1 VKNSKTGATALQR
14 LATRLAVLT
23 LVSGASL
30 AAAQPS
36 VQLNRFTPSEQ
47 TNDGFAVSSAEVQGD
62 MRFGAQFYIDYA
74 NDPLVYELTRGDA
87 GSESFSV
94 VEHQLTG
101 NLNASLGIRDRLT
114 ISIGIPIV
122 FLENGEDIPTSL
134 MNTGVVDGDSP
145 AGTPGNI
152 PIYLADG
159 FTLGDLWVG
168 GRLRLFGSA
177 DSVFMLSVEGR
188 LIIPT
193 ANIFDGGQHYAGERG
208 IAGSAGVI
216 AQVKVGRL
224 RLMANLGAH
233 MRPDNADCR
242 DLGTVGV
249 GANCFYGARQ
259 GDEFTYGIGA
269 NIRLLEDT
277 DLRAILEVHGRT
289 TFQNFFDR
297 EETPFELLAGAKYVH
312 TSGLAVGI
320 GGGPGLVR
328 GFGSPDFRVFAMV
341 GYTEPEAGTV
351 VRLDTDGDGIYDD
364 EDQCVTE
371 PEDADGF
378 EDTEGCPDPDNDGD
392 GILDVNDQCPM
403 DPEDAD
409 GFEDENGCPEPD
421 NDGDG
426 IMDVSDACPNDAEDM
441 DGFEDENGCPEP
453 DNDGD
458 GIPDTADRCPNE
470 AGPTANNGCPWPDQ
484 DGDGINDPV
493 DSCITVP
500 GTAEYH
506 GCPEPTDV
514 VIGEG
519 GIEILQTVYFRT
531 NSDVIESRSFPLL
544 DNVARLLNE
553 HPEVRM
559 VRVEGHTDTR
569 GRLANNMRL
578 SQARAES
585 VMRYL
590 VEHGVSASRLEAQGF
605 GPTQLIVPNA
615 RNAAEHARNRRVVFT
630 IIGEGSGSVRTT
642 DAGPGADTIDR

>member
-1 VKNSKTGATALQR
+1 MTDSKTRATTLQR
-14 LATRLAVLT
+14 LAIRLAALT
-23 LVSGASL
+23 IVGGASVVG
-30 AAAQPS
+30 AQPS
-36 VQLNRFTPSEQ
+36 VQLSRFTPSEQ

-87 GSESFSV
+87 GSEQFSV

-114 ISIGIPIV
+114 VSIGLPIV
-122 FLENGEDIPTSL
+122 FLQNGEDIPAGL
-134 MNTGVVDGDSP
+134 GVVDGDGPPS
-145 AGTPGNI
+145 ATGV

-159 FTLGDLWVG
+159 FALGDLWVG
-168 GRLRLFGSA
+168 GRVRLFG
-177 DSVFMLSVEGR
+177 DTESVFMLSAEGR

-193 ANIFDGGQHYAGERG
+193 ASIFDDGQHYAGERG
-208 IAGSAGVI
+208 VAGAAGLI
-216 AQVKVGRL
+216 AQINVGRF

-233 MRPDNADCR
+233 LRSDNADCR
-242 DLGTVGV
+242 DLPGPSGP

-269 NIRLLEDT
+269 TVRLLDDT

-297 EETPFELLAGAKYVH
+297 EETPFELLAGLKYTH
-312 TSGLAVGI
+312 TSGLTAGI

-341 GYTEPEAGTV
+341 GYTEPTAGTV
-351 VRLDTDGDGIYDD
+351 IRLDTDGDGIYDD
-364 EDQCVTE
+364 EDQCVNE
-371 PEDADGF
+371 PEDVDGF

-392 GILDVNDQCPM
+392 GILDGSDQCPM
-403 DPEDAD
+403 EPEDAD
-409 GFEDENGCPEPD
+409 GFEDEDGCPDPD

-426 IMDVSDACPNDAEDM
+426 ILDASDACPIDPEDM

-458 GIPDTADRCPNE
+458 GIPDSADRCPNE

-484 DGDGINDPV
+484 DGDTVVDPV

-500 GTAEYH
+500 GTVEFH
-506 GCPEPTDV
+506 GCPEQTDV

-519 GIEILQTVYFRT
+519 GIEILQTIYFRT
-531 NSDVIESRSFPLL
+531 NRDVIESRSFGLL

-553 HPEVRM
+553 HPEVRL

-578 SQARAES
+578 SQARAEA

-590 VEHGVSASRLEAQGF
+590 VEHGVSAARLEAQGY
-605 GPTQLIVPNA
+605 GPTRLIVENA
-615 RNAAEHARNRRVVFT
+615 RTPDEHARNRRVVFT
-630 IIGEGSGSVRTT
+630 IVGDDSGIQREDS
-642 DAGPGADTIDR
+642 GPGADTIDR